1 LKLNI
6 KNLTK
11 RYHERPVLALS
22 DASFGNYAIEGL
34 IGPNGAGK
42 STLMGLLTRRV
53 SASSGSIDCQVDG
66 NNHELMSYESYEV
79 ARLGLIKSNQRIQN
93 FESLTIRE
101 SLRLAAT
108 PSEHESLSA
117 FIKNQ
122 HASEEVES
130 EIDRYLSTF
139 NFIDPDGYANSAGE
153 KKLLDILRCLIYKPR
168 MLLLDEPTAGLPE
181 DVTLKVMDEIVR
193 QTKENGIRIVVVEHD
208 LELIWS
214 VCQYVHFLSDGE
226 MLFQG
231 TPEEVKSNRDVAE
244 KYLGVS

>member
-1 LKLNI
+1 
-6 KNLTK
+6 
-11 RYHERPVLALS
+11 
-22 DASFGNYAIEGL
+22 
-34 IGPNGAGK
+34 
-42 STLMGLLTRRV
+42 
-53 SASSGSIDCQVDG
+53 
-66 NNHELMSYESYEV
+66 
-79 ARLGLIKSNQRIQN
+79 
-93 FESLTIRE
+93 
-101 SLRLAAT
+101 
-108 PSEHESLSA
+108 
-117 FIKNQ
+117 
-122 HASEEVES
+122 
-130 EIDRYLSTF
+130 
-139 NFIDPDGYANSAGE
+139 
-153 KKLLDILRCLIYKPR
+153 